1 MKQKATRAVSAFTR
15 TELSVVILV
24 LVVLVAIL
32 LVSSLRGIW
41 KQESRWGCA
50 WNLGRIGVACR
61 VWAQDHNGHFPA
73 AESSA
78 NGGWKELLANAD
90 QGANCWTNF
99 AIMAGEL
106 PTPKVL
112 LCPVDKRSSAT
123 DFITN
128 GLPLDRA
135 LVYFKDNSAL
145 SYFIGVGAN
154 SRSPD
159 SLLAGDRN
167 LGGGI
172 EPDRDYGFSPKSGKG
187 NDVAMQN
194 NSMRGPVSWSLKMH
208 SFGNAQGAGTV
219 LFSDGS
225 YQKSASSR
233 DFRRNVQPFAGRTT
247 DWPAGHVPASPSVR
261 LVFP

>member
-1 MKQKATRAVSAFTR
+1 M
-15 TELSVVILV
+15 VILV
-24 LVVLVAIL
+24 LVVLVAVL

-41 KQESRWGCA
+41 KQESRWECA

-78 NGGWKELLANAD
+78 NGGWKDLLANAD

-99 AIMAGEL
+99 AIMASEL
-106 PTPKVL
+106 PTPKLL

-123 DFITN
+123 DFVTN

-145 SYFIGVGAN
+145 SYFVSVSA
-154 SRSPD
+154 RSNAPD

-167 LGGGI
+167 LGGGL
-172 EPDRDYGFSPKSGKG
+172 EPDAECGFSPRSGRG
-187 NDVAMQN
+187 NDVGIQN
-194 NSMRGPVSWSLKMH
+194 NALTGPVSWSLRMH
-208 SFGNAQGAGTV
+208 SFGNAAGAGTV

-225 YQKSASSR
+225 CQKSPSSL
-233 DFRRNVQPFAGRTT
+233 DFRRNVQPFAVPTTNWPGGR
-247 DWPAGHVPASPSVR
+247 VPA
-261 LVFP
+261 FPAFRVIFP